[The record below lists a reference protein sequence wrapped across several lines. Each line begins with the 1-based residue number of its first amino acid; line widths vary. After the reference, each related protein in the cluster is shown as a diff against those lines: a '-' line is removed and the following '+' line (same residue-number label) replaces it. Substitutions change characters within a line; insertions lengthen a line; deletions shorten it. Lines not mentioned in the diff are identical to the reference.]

1 LGQPVAVQTVCTI
14 GSAAANTLHE
24 VDVGDIVAADDETR
38 YIVVSTKMRDDGSG
52 CQYIYVMPYISKQ
65 SREYFETKLP
75 ASSANPGGGLDRVDY
90 TELPKI
96 ETEIRRRIASGKTF
110 DGLPVI
116 HNIAA
121 NSTQFRL
128 VDMVNPSFILGKV
141 KIGGNKRSVKRRP
154 KHTQNGNKSV
164 AHTVKRRSN
173 KRFTKRLT
181 KRLTKQLTKRK
192 NNK

>member
-52 CQYIYVMPYISKQ
+52 CQYIYVISFMEPTRNNFKTE
-65 SREYFETKLP
+65 SP
-75 ASSANPGGGLDRVDY
+75 VSIANPSGGLVTVEY
-90 TELPKI
+90 HELPMI
-96 ETEIRRRIASGKTF
+96 ETEIARRIAFRRTF
-110 DGLPVI
+110 DGLPLLQ
-116 HNIAA
+116 NIAA
-121 NSTQFRL
+121 NSTQFR
-128 VDMVNPSFILGKV
+128 FIPRTDIKY
-141 KIGGNKRSVKRRP
+141 GGNKRSVKRRP

-192 NNK
+192 SNK